1 MEQNMQYIYQVYQD
15 GSFTKAAEKL
25 YLTQPA
31 LSIAIRQEEKRMGMA
46 LFDRSRRPLGLT
58 PAGEA
63 YIRAVERM
71 KYLEDDLGRELEDL
85 HDLRTG
91 RLHIGGTHYL
101 NCFLLV
107 EVLAGF
113 SRRYPGIRMEVSED
127 SSARLAKRLE
137 RRELDL
143 TFSCAPEQIERFKHQ
158 PAFFDNILLAVPRQ
172 MPLAGRLAE
181 SALSAEDVQAGRHL
195 LTDCP
200 RVPLKEFQDLEFILL
215 QKGNNLYDRSLC
227 MFNEAGFT
235 PKVKMALSQLVTAY
249 RFADNGLGAAFV
261 SDRIV
266 YSIPSK
272 RLLFFSIAS
281 QQVNRLFYTLLPQKN
296 YTAHAVKA
304 FIRYLLKW
312 FGTNENFPALQQ
324 LANGRTDLPQNP
336 ENIEIE
342 I

>member
-15 GSFTKAAEKL
+15 GSFTRAAERL

-31 LSIAIRQEEKRMGMA
+31 LSIAIRQEEKRLGITV
-46 LFDRSRRPLGLT
+46 FDRSRRPLALT

-71 KYLEDDLGRELEDL
+71 RYLESDLGRELEDL
-85 HDLRTG
+85 QDLRTG

-101 NCFLLV
+101 NCFLLA

-113 SRRYPGIRMEVSED
+113 SQRYPGIQLEVSED
-127 SSARLAKRLE
+127 SSARLVKRLE

-143 TFSCAPEQIERFKHQ
+143 TFSCAPEHIQRFEHQ
-158 PAFFDNILLAVPRQ
+158 PAFYDHILLALPRGA
-172 MPLAGRLAE
+172 PLPDGLIQ
-181 SALSAEDVQAGRHL
+181 SALSAEDVNAGRHL
-195 LTDCP
+195 SADCP
-200 RVPLKEFQDLEFILL
+200 RVPLEEFRELEFILL
-215 QKGNNLYDRSLC
+215 QQGNNLYDRSIH
-227 MFNEAGFT
+227 MFEEAGFT

-249 RFADNGLGAAFV
+249 RFADNGLGAAFI

-266 YSIPSK
+266 ASVPSK

-281 QQVNRLFYTLLPQKN
+281 LQVNRLFYTLLPQRN

-304 FIRYLLKW
+304 FIGYLLEW
-312 FGTNENFPALQQ
+312 FGTNDIRRPS
-324 LANGRTDLPQNP
+324 
-336 ENIEIE
+336 
-342 I
+342 

>member
-31 LSIAIRQEEKRMGMA
+31 LSMAVRQEEKNLGSA
-46 LFDRSRRPLGLT
+46 LFDRSSRPLALT

-71 KYLEDDLGRELEDL
+71 KYLESDLGRELEDL
-85 HDLRTG
+85 RELNTG

-101 NCFLLV
+101 NCFLLA

-113 SRRYPGIRMEVSED
+113 SRRYPGIRLEVSED
-127 SSARLAKRLE
+127 SSARLVKRLA

-143 TFSCAPEQIERFKHQ
+143 TFSCAPEHIASFEHQ
-158 PAFFDNILLAVPRQ
+158 PVFFDHILLAVPRQ
-172 MPLAGRLAE
+172 APLPEKLRR
-181 SALSAEDVQAGRHL
+181 SAMSTADIQAGRHL
-195 LTDCP
+195 SDSCV
-200 RVPLKEFQDLEFILL
+200 RVPLGEFQELEFILL
-215 QKGNNLYDRSLC
+215 QKGNNLYDRSIR
-227 MFNEAGFT
+227 MFEEAGFT

-249 RFADNGLGAAFV
+249 RFADNGLGAAFI

-266 YSIPSK
+266 LSVPSD

-281 QQVNRLFYTLLPQKN
+281 LQVNRLFYTLLPQRN
-296 YTAHAVKA
+296 YTTHAVKA
-304 FIRYLLKW
+304 FIDYLLEQ
-312 FGTNENFPALQQ
+312 FGSND
-324 LANGRTDLPQNP
+324 RRPQ
-336 ENIEIE
+336 
-342 I
+342 